1 MRIIIFP
8 LSFCNQEFM
17 LCRDELK
24 DPRKCLKEGKEVTNC
39 ALQFFRLVKKSCHS
53 EFTQHAHCLDKSSSD
68 MHFKHCRT
76 TQGVYDKC
84 MLDNLNME
92 RPEFGHFARAQLH
105 DSPRPKPEPTPKPV
119 YDDLPNKLP
128 EDYPK
133 PPSKYSTRFY
143 WLN

>member
-1 MRIIIFP
+1 M
-8 LSFCNQEFM
+8 M
-17 LCRDELK
+17 CRDELK

-39 ALQFFRLVKKSCHS
+39 ALQFFRLVKKSCHQ

-68 MHFKHCRT
+68 MHFRHCRT

-84 MLDNLNME
+84 MFDNLNME
-92 RPEFGHFARAQLH
+92 RPEFGHFARAQVH

-133 PPSKYSTRFY
+133 PAAKYSTRFY